1 MKTSLIPLYVLVSLC
16 LVFSLTALTIVTL
29 PSDFW
34 STLTSGSK
42 PQVTYTPSMGT
53 SSSSRSGVADNAIK
67 FSYSDKDS
75 RIFTVAIEYL
85 GSEDVTIEYSDFYL
99 SLSAS
104 RFLFDMYYGSAS
116 PVNNGTVTL
125 GPGHSYEVIEL
136 IFEFDHTYF
145 NGMDEVLVNYKL
157 GLNP

>member
-1 MKTSLIPLYVLVSLC
+1 MIPLYIMMSLC
-16 LVFSLTALTIVTL
+16 LVFSLASLTIVTL
-29 PSDFW
+29 PSGFW
-34 STLTSGSK
+34 SALTSESK
-42 PQVTYTPSMGT
+42 PQATSTPILDT
-53 SSSSRSGVADNAIK
+53 SSSRSGVADNAIK

-75 RIFTVAIEYL
+75 RIFTVRIEYL
-85 GSEDVTIEYSDFYL
+85 GHEEVIIEYSDFYL

-104 RFLFDMYYGSAS
+104 RFLFEVYHGSAR

-125 GPGHSYEVIEL
+125 GPGYSYEVIEL

-145 NGMDEVLVNYKL
+145 NGMDEVLVSYKL